1 MLNMAAYALAGPIA
15 NPEKAAVT
23 ATENI
28 KGASPT
34 PIDIKLDLGTLG
46 KIFPLPPELRK
57 LEKSGEPLELKVT
70 LGPPDKHEDNI
81 GASQGK
87 NTIFGSGVVYWDGG
101 LAVEESTPYKPYKG
115 NGSPEQGWPTPEQW
129 VSYRS
134 M

>member
-46 KIFPLPPELRK
+46 DRGGADRDRAQQRMRRAREHAEWEARDRLR
-57 LEKSGEPLELKVT
+57 
-70 LGPPDKHEDNI
+70 H
-81 GASQGK
+81 
-87 NTIFGSGVVYWDGG
+87 
-101 LAVEESTPYKPYKG
+101 
-115 NGSPEQGWPTPEQW
+115 
-129 VSYRS
+129 RS
-134 M
+134 DPRG